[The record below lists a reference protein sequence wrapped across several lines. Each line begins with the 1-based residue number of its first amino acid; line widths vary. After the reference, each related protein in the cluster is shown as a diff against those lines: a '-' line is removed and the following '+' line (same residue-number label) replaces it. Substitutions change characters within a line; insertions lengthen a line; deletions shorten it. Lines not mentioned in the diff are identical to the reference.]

1 MCEAFEK
8 TLIGHCAPT
17 LAGHKCGS
25 LFNLHGLS
33 NAVCAD
39 CLMEANALLQPKG
52 VRVRLLKECKDCC
65 LVYVYRPAQLQ
76 AKLNDAA
83 VRAFLA
89 DNGYTDTSPDLLLE
103 HLAGR
108 ITSCDA
114 FPHEIGVFL
123 DYPLEDVKGFIAHR
137 GANYTCLGCW
147 KAYGNVQEA
156 QRRFALYRK
165 CKRVYQACYQRG
177 FGVMRLTVAA

>member
-1 MCEAFEK
+1 MCETFEK

-25 LFNLHGLS
+25 LFNLHGMS
-33 NAVCAD
+33 QAACTD

-52 VRVRLLKECKDCC
+52 VSVRLLKECKDCC
-65 LVYVYRPAQLQ
+65 LIYVYRPAQLQ
-76 AKLNDAA
+76 AKLQDTAT
-83 VRAFLA
+83 RSFLA
-89 DNGYTDTSPDLLLE
+89 DCGYTDASLE
-103 HLAGR
+103 RMLEQLSKR
-108 ITSCDA
+108 ITGCAD

-147 KAYGNVQEA
+147 KAYGNAQEA
-156 QRRFALYRK
+156 QRRFSLYRK
-165 CKRVYQACYQRG
+165 CKTVYQACYQRG